1 MSNFH
6 LVNGNEKKKI
16 QQNKTPKQTNRNVNH
31 ILFSLGD
38 LPVSVVVLN
47 SMTIWI
53 HYLYLK
59 CMIYNGQNNRNKKLA
74 LTFANIDSF
83 VKYKH
88 FMMT

>member
-1 MSNFH
+1 M
-6 LVNGNEKKKI
+6 EKKKEE
-16 QQNKTPKQTNRNVNH
+16 QQKNNTPKQIKRNVNN
-31 ILFSLGD
+31 IPFSLGD

-47 SMTIWI
+47 SVTIGI

-59 CMIYNGQNNRNKKLA
+59 CMICTGQNNRNRKLA